1 MLTVEYLHFILRI
14 ELVENGRVRQ
24 MPIIY
29 NRLWK
34 LLIDKEMTKTQ
45 LRKEIGIGTA
55 TLAKLSA
62 NEKVSMDVIER
73 ICVALDCQPGDI
85 MEFVSEK

>member
-1 MLTVEYLHFILRI
+1 
-14 ELVENGRVRQ
+14 
-24 MPIIY
+24 MPFNY

-34 LLIDKEMTKTQ
+34 LLIDRNMTKTQ
-45 LRKEIGIGTA
+45 LRQQIGMGTS

-73 ICVALDCQPGDI
+73 ICSVLDCQPGDI
-85 MEFVSEK
+85 IEYVEEPSE